1 MLYDLDFS
9 KENNDKLSTSFDT
22 EISSSSIEESK
33 IDYDYSSP
41 SMYMNILIKTISCII
56 SELIELNCS
65 NLNNNISTSNDIFNT
80 SQIPNISILNYLKR
94 IVEYTNIEESTLI
107 CALIY
112 IDTVAK
118 NKKITNLN
126 IHKIL
131 FSAILASIK
140 YNEDKIYRNSYYS
153 QIAGI
158 SLEELLKIEN
168 EFLNLIQFKLFIDDN
183 KYLSYKL
190 ALEGCEKI

>member
-65 NLNNNISTSNDIFNT
+65 NLNNNISTSNDIFNI

-140 YNEDKIYRNSYYS
+140 YNEDKIYRNNYYS

-168 EFLNLIQFKLFIDDN
+168 EFLNLIQFKLFIDDD

>member
-65 NLNNNISTSNDIFNT
+65 NLNNNISTSNDIFNI

-168 EFLNLIQFKLFIDDN
+168 EFLNLIQFKLFIDDD

>member
-9 KENNDKLSTSFDT
+9 EENNDKLSTSFDT

-168 EFLNLIQFKLFIDDN
+168 EFLNLIQFKLFIDDD

>member
-168 EFLNLIQFKLFIDDN
+168 EFLNLIQFKLFIDDD

>member
-9 KENNDKLSTSFDT
+9 EENNDKLSTSFDT

-56 SELIELNCS
+56 SELIKLNCS
-65 NLNNNISTSNDIFNT
+65 NLNNNISTSNDIFNI

-168 EFLNLIQFKLFIDDN
+168 EFLNLIQFKLFIDDD

>member
-9 KENNDKLSTSFDT
+9 EENNDKLSTSFDT

-33 IDYDYSSP
+33 IDYDYSSQ

-65 NLNNNISTSNDIFNT
+65 NLNNNVSTSNDIFNT

-140 YNEDKIYRNSYYS
+140 YNEDKIYRNNYYS

-168 EFLNLIQFKLFIDDN
+168 EFLNLIQFKLFIDDD